1 MDKSCNGA
9 GIGIIVLLIAIVTF
23 QYEIIAFFA
32 ANGLSGAAAI
42 SAGLAAL
49 GGGAVASEAAKLQ
62 VVLKEIVLAIQKD
75 TSYFQQILLNINQ
88 QVSQLKSEVIKLKT
102 ANEKN
107 KKKIKNLEE
116 SIKILEKLV
125 KGAA

>member
-1 MDKSCNGA
+1 M
-9 GIGIIVLLIAIVTF
+9 I
-23 QYEIIAFFA
+23 
-32 ANGLSGAAAI
+32 LSLVSACI
-42 SAGLAAL
+42 S
-49 GGGAVASEAAKLQ
+49 VP
-62 VVLKEIVLAIQKD
+62 KEIVLAIQKD